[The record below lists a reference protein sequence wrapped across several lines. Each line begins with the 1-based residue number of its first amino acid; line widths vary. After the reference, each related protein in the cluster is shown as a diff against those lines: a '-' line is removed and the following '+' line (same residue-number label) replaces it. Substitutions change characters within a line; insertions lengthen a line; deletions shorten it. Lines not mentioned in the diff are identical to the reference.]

1 MELEFERRHN
11 FLYPSAID
19 QFRKHFA
26 YLEEN
31 KGYLFSYNSSKP
43 AIDHIPFRWPPVW
56 IVIDWELSK
65 RGLNHE
71 QFESCCTENK

>member
-1 MELEFERRHN
+1 MEFEFERHN

-31 KGYLFSYNSSKP
+31 KGNSCLVIPP
-43 AIDHIPFRWPPVW
+43 AIDLIPFRWPPVW